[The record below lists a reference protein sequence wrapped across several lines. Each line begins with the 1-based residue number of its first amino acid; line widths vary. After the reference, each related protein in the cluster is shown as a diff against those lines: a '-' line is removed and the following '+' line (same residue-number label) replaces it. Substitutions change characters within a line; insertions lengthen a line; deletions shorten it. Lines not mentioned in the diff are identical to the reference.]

1 MDKLRILKNTIIDL
15 FKDTRIYVLINEK
28 KYPVIGKVGMNHIA
42 VDITGGQVK
51 IDDEVKIDMSPIL
64 VNSRIRREYV

>member
-51 IDDEVKIDMSPIL
+51 IADEVKIDMSPIL